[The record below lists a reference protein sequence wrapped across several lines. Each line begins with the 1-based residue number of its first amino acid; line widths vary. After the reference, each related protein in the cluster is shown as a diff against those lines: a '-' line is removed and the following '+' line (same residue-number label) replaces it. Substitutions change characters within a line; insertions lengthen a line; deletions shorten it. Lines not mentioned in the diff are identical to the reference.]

1 MHAIER
7 ILVWLSLQVAS
18 LEQINAFFGSAQN
31 TAIVLGALIALSGG
45 MLGSFLLL
53 RGMALTSDAI
63 SHTVLLGIV
72 VAFMIMGAVG
82 AIPDISSPWLL
93 IGAAAAGV
101 STVVLTELLNSSGL
115 LKQDAALGLVFPLLF
130 ALAVIF
136 ISRYVEDVH
145 IDEDAVM
152 VGEIGIAWA
161 NTNSHAFGD
170 YETLVID
177 QNDPQAEISRR
188 CVNCREEGISPR
200 DPGAVFEEL
209 CTNCG
214 EYSPAEAYRA
224 GFSDEPPVLVFWP
237 RSITVMLVLFLLT
250 LGFVLLFF
258 KELKLSTFD
267 PGLARSLGFRP
278 TLLLYVLMSLVSLVA
293 VGAFEAVGSI
303 LVIGFFI
310 IPAATAYLVTDHLGV
325 MILLSGIIG
334 SLSSA
339 WGYQLARGRF
349 LGLNLDRLVPGGW
362 DTSISASIVVMMT
375 MIFLATLMAS
385 PRYGLISGILRR
397 YRRRREFNDQ
407 VILGHI
413 YHHSGQEDQR
423 SELEAGSLRVHVQW
437 EQPVLDRVIQ
447 RIRSRGLV
455 EIDEEGCF
463 CLTEEGRKEVE
474 SFWQS
479 GLARKAPPPR
489 KRGQIRVS
497 TRD

>member
-1 MHAIER
+1 MYAIER
-7 ILVWLSLQVAS
+7 VLVWLSLQVAS

-82 AIPDISSPWLL
+82 AVPDISSPWLL

-170 YETLVID
+170 YETMVID
-177 QNDPQAEISRR
+177 ESDPRAEISRR

-200 DPGAVFEEL
+200 DPGAIFEEL

-293 VGAFEAVGSI
+293 VGAFEAVGSHTGHR
-303 LVIGFFI
+303 VF
-310 IPAATAYLVTDHLGV
+310 YH
-325 MILLSGIIG
+325 SGGNGLPGHRPSG
-334 SLSSA
+334 SDDSSQ
-339 WGYQLARGRF
+339 WHHRKPF
-349 LGLNLDRLVPGGW
+349 LGLGLSVGPGTFPGIKPGSPGSRRMGYFHIRIHCGDDDHDIPCHAYGLSALRPDLRHPPAIPSQAGVQRSGYPGTYLPPQRPGGPAIR
-362 DTSISASIVVMMT
+362 TGGRQ
-375 MIFLATLMAS
+375 
-385 PRYGLISGILRR
+385 P
-397 YRRRREFNDQ
+397 
-407 VILGHI
+407 
-413 YHHSGQEDQR
+413 
-423 SELEAGSLRVHVQW
+423 AGSC
-437 EQPVLDRVIQ
+437 PM
-447 RIRSRGLV
+447 GTA
-455 EIDEEGCF
+455 G
-463 CLTEEGRKEVE
+463 
-474 SFWQS
+474 
-479 GLARKAPPPR
+479 A
-489 KRGQIRVS
+489 
-497 TRD
+497 